1 MMLALNLVNIDV
13 DRAWTLKET
22 VKVAAYGSG
31 ERHTSWVFHRS
42 DAPKD

>member
-1 MMLALNLVNIDV
+1 MLALNLANLDV

-22 VKVAAYGSG
+22 VKVTAYGSREG
-31 ERHTSWVFHRS
+31 HTSWVFHRS

>member
-1 MMLALNLVNIDV
+1 MLALNLANFDV
-13 DRAWTLKET
+13 DRAWTLKGT
-22 VKVAAYGSG
+22 VKAAAYGSG